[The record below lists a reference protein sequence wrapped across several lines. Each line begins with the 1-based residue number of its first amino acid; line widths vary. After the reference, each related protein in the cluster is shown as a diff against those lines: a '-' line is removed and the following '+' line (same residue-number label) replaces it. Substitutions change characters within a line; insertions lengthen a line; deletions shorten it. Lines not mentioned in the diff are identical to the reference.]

1 MIAGDSRARLDLIAS
16 RTVEMMEEMI
26 STMEQAAEQIV
37 SGCPPEEIS
46 VKKYQIYMATDDQGS
61 KKAVVCV
68 LNPEEYFDL
77 IDSAAS
83 KAGISL
89 EETAELEIGL
99 PETEFA
105 ENMITGGFG
114 AFKGISVEM
123 RSEPLEDLLEL
134 VCQKLAKRGLDVR
147 CIAHEEVII
156 YLPLRVQG

>member
-16 RTVEMMEEMI
+16 RAVGRMEDLI
-26 STMEQAAEQIV
+26 STMEQAAEQIA
-37 SGCPPEEIS
+37 SGCSPEEIS
-46 VKKYQIYMATDDQGS
+46 VKEYQIYMATGDQGS

-68 LNPEEYFDL
+68 LDSEEYIDL

-83 KAGISL
+83 ETGISL
-89 EETAELEIGL
+89 EETAELEVGL
-99 PETEFA
+99 PEVEFG

-123 RSEPLEDLLEL
+123 RSEPFEELLEL

-156 YLPLRVQG
+156 YLPLRI